1 MVRIGSARID
11 ENGKIS
17 GGMPGDQT
25 GKEVSIQPWYPHS
38 KGWIVLREKD
48 NFARL
53 SIAAAM
59 EAACANDYIGYN
71 QSQNGTLYAIVKPL
85 GYNPSLVKTPCST
98 DCAKLVRV
106 CVLYAGINVPD
117 FYTGNERSVLMSTG
131 KFEMLN
137 APKYTQSSDYLLRGD
152 ILVTASKGHT
162 AVVLDDGPRSSQ
174 DNIGK
179 NSTTANPYKAPLE
192 TIRLGSSGDGV
203 RWMQTALNLKGG
215 YGLIVDG
222 EAGPLTIG
230 ALKNFQ
236 KQVFPD
242 DKSQWDGICG
252 PKTKAK
258 LAS

>member
-11 ENGKIS
+11 EHGKIS
-17 GGMPGDQT
+17 GGVAGDQN
-25 GKEVSIQPWYPHS
+25 GKEVSTQAWYLHK
-38 KGWIVLREKD
+38 KGWIVLRAKD

-59 EAACANDYIGYN
+59 EAACANDFIGYDQLHN
-71 QSQNGTLYAIVKPL
+71 QTLYALAKPL
-85 GYNPSLVKTPCST
+85 RYNPSLVKTPCST

-106 CVLYAGINVPD
+106 CVLYAGISVPD
-117 FYTGNERSVLMSTG
+117 FYTGNERSVLMGTG

-152 ILVTASKGHT
+152 ILVTAAKGHT

-174 DNIGK
+174 DNIRK
-179 NSTTANPYKAPLE
+179 HSTVANPYREPVE

-203 RWMQTALNLKGG
+203 RWLQTALNLKGG

-222 EAGPLTIG
+222 EAGPLTIA
-230 ALKNFQ
+230 ALKNYQ
-236 KQVFPD
+236 KQVFPNEPTE
-242 DKSQWDGICG
+242 WDGVCG
-252 PKTKAK
+252 PKTKTK
-258 LAS
+258 LR